1 MGVEIG
7 FSVIDW
13 NQALKL
19 VADEAPVSQWLD
31 ENEDELAFG
40 DHYYLGTMRENGSF
54 NSLYEAMRGELSD
67 DQREVTD
74 RFYAMMSWFEAE
86 TANIT
91 PVPSDLQVQN
101 FDLQWKAD
109 VPFVFEQASG
119 TFSPESV
126 KKTLEYGAK
135 IDFENLKR
143 LIDSIYPDPSSW
155 RTNDGQAELAV
166 KNWKHQ
172 EALESFHRFNCF
184 RNADEA
190 FDFSKAWFN
199 ALTKAS
205 DKNFGFLFCMS

>member
-135 IDFENLKR
+135 IDFENLK
-143 LIDSIYPDPSSW
+143 
-155 RTNDGQAELAV
+155 ELAV